1 MAKPTGKIRKI
12 TARYSRQLEQM
23 GIRVDR
29 MLLFASHATSRNG
42 PHSDIDLV
50 VVSADFR
57 RIPRIRRLET
67 LGRAAAR
74 ILQPIEAY
82 GLSPEEAESP
92 QPGTL
97 LDDIL
102 ARAVPIS

>member
-1 MAKPTGKIRKI
+1 M
-12 TARYSRQLEQM
+12 E
-23 GIRVDR
+23 
-29 MLLFASHATSRNG
+29 
-42 PHSDIDLV
+42 
-50 VVSADFR
+50 SADPSNMVTSPGR
-57 RIPRIRRLET
+57 R
-67 LGRAAAR
+67 ADF
-74 ILQPIEAY
+74 EAY